1 MRIFHSKYLIRLF
14 STVMIVQSISDQI
27 IIIMQKWSLN
37 IKMVFIASL
46 LILPVVATQSQDP
59 GTK

>member
-14 STVMIVQSISDQI
+14 STVMIVQSILDQ
-27 IIIMQKWSLN
+27 IIIMQKWSLS

-46 LILPVVATQSQDP
+46 LILPLVATQPQDP